1 MFIQTFNILFVIFY
15 ILHFSQIIL
24 IPNEIRYFM
33 MISFLILNIYGL
45 LKRKP
50 FNFNRK
56 SLDDDLLWI
65 QILKSLNHQTLIWL
79 SLCLT

>member
-1 MFIQTFNILFVIFY
+1 
-15 ILHFSQIIL
+15 
-24 IPNEIRYFM
+24 M